1 MSQENF
7 WDTSDGESAATTTG
21 EFDGGGGDIEPIP
34 AKTQVLAAIDEV
46 GWDSSEYGDPDEY
59 IKARWTVLG
68 PEEYKGR
75 KVFQKIRVESDDSK
89 KADKA
94 KRMLAAIDANAGGK
108 LAKAGERPDDISLT
122 QNLCNKPM
130 VLMLQI
136 WKMENDDGQEMTGN
150 WVSSVSPRGNKKVAT
165 ASGMKAAPK
174 TEPKTESAGD
184 TEAFDD
190 DVPW

>member
-1 MSQENF
+1 MSQEDF
-7 WDTSDGESAATTTG
+7 WDTSDGESAANTTG

-34 AKTQVLAAIDEV
+34 GKTQVLAAIDAV

-94 KRMLAAIDANAGGK
+94 KRMLAAINANAGGK

-130 VLMLQI
+130 VLMLQL

-150 WVSSVSPRGNKKVAT
+150 WVSSVSPRSNKKGAKQET
-165 ASGMKAAPK
+165 KAAPK
-174 TEPKTESAGD
+174 PAPVTSI
-184 TEAFDD
+184 DD

>member
-150 WVSSVSPRGNKKVAT
+150 WVSSVSPRSNKKAAT
-165 ASGMKAAPK
+165 GSGMNAAKKAEPK
-174 TEPKTESAGD
+174 TEPAGD

>member
-1 MSQENF
+1 MPQENF

-46 GWDSSEYGDPDEY
+46 SWDSSEYGDPDEY
-59 IKARWTVLG
+59 IKARWTVLW

-130 VLMLQI
+130 VLMLQVYE
-136 WKMENDDGQEMTGN
+136 METDDGKFLKGN
-150 WVSSVSPRGNKKVAT
+150 WVSSVSPRSNKKVAKQET
-165 ASGMKAAPK
+165 KAAPK
-174 TEPKTESAGD
+174 PAPVAATNLD
-184 TEAFDD
+184 DFDD
-190 DVPW
+190 DIPF